1 MPCLRPFFDQQHAIA
16 LHPWLCELPWCTR
29 LSALMLELGR
39 KRLHHALC
47 HCGHRWHTTQECA
60 CARLCMPHTMPTP
73 SLPHP
78 PTPGAVLPF
87 SILCDAYQTSNTLPL
102 SQCPYGC
109 KVALLDFSRDRK
121 MMSVL
126 CSRKQLEIMFSKGAP
141 ESIISRCTNILCND
155 DGSTVPLTANLR
167 TELEARFRRLSKTA
181 SFFYRVFYRIIFDL

>member
-1 MPCLRPFFDQQHAIA
+1 MPCLRPSFVQQHAMA

-47 HCGHRWHTTQECA
+47 HCGHRSVRAHAYA
-60 CARLCMPHTMPTP
+60 CHALCQHPPSPTSP
-73 SLPHP
+73 PPAQCCLFQYFVMLTKP
-78 PTPGAVLPF
+78 PTPCHFLK
-87 SILCDAYQTSNTLPL
+87 
-102 SQCPYGC
+102 CPYGC

-181 SFFYRVFYRIIFDL
+181 SFFYPVFYRIIFDL